1 MVRMYFMCFALAFC
15 LDKIYSTS
23 FELLSSSGL
32 SVIRGVINKSS
43 LKSKESEYAAKAQK
57 LAIILKI
64 K

>member
-32 SVIRGVINKSS
+32 SVIRGVINKSGIE
-43 LKSKESEYAAKAQK
+43 SKYAAKAQK